1 MIILGWAMVA
11 VGIQK
16 KNCVRPGAMF
26 SRKLEHKRKLNA
38 DEVKRYRHN
47 LTRRYENSGSFGG
60 SNRSKTKHKTYVHNE
75 FSG

>member
-11 VGIQK
+11 VGILK

-26 SRKLEHKRKLNA
+26 SRKLERKCRPKV
-38 DEVKRYRHN
+38 DEVKRKRHN
-47 LTRRYENSGSFGG
+47 LIRWYENSGSVGG
-60 SNRSKTKHKTYVHNE
+60 SNRSKAKHKTYVHNE